1 MISTEAEGVRVRCLG
16 IPMPEPVPACRTA
29 RATARQSSDG
39 LRGMGRES
47 IVDRVDREK

>member
-16 IPMPEPVPACRTA
+16 IPMPEPVPHGA
-29 RATARQSSDG
+29 RDREGQSSDG